1 METAATETAITETGR
16 RRYDSPVRRQRAA
29 ETRERI
35 LTAGAE
41 LLHGFPIWNWAAL
54 TVRAVAERT
63 GVTERTVYRYF
74 ATERE
79 LRDAVLARL
88 EEESGVDVADLTL
101 DDIAAVTARMFEY
114 VSSFPL
120 APRAP
125 RDDTV
130 AAANARQRAALLGAL
145 EPRTPGWSSADRKV
159 AAAAL
164 DVLWSVVSYERMVV
178 DWELE
183 REEAIR
189 GLTWTIGLVE
199 AAVRAGDAPH
209 ATMHEEQVDEGER

>member
-1 METAATETAITETGR
+1 MSDTAPAR

-29 ETRERI
+29 ETRARI
-35 LTAGAE
+35 LGAGAE
-41 LLHGFPIWNWAAL
+41 LLHGFPIWNWGAL
-54 TVRAVAERT
+54 TVRAVAERA

-88 EEESGVDVADLTL
+88 EEESGVAVDGLAL
-101 DDIAAVTARMFEY
+101 DDVAAVTARMLEY

-120 APRAP
+120 AARTP

-130 AAANARQRAALLGAL
+130 AAANARQREALLQAL
-145 EPRTPGWSSADRKV
+145 APLTGGWSAGDRAV
-159 AAAAL
+159 AAAVL

-178 DWELE
+178 DWQLAP
-183 REEAIR
+183 EAAIG
-189 GLTWTIGLVE
+189 GLTWAIGLVE
-199 AAVRAGDAPH
+199 TAVRAGESPR
-209 ATMHEEQVDEGER
+209 ATMPPPEAREGER

>member
-1 METAATETAITETGR
+1 METAR
-16 RRYDSPVRRQRAA
+16 RRYDSPVRRQRVA

-35 LTAGAE
+35 LAAGAE

-54 TVRAVAERT
+54 TVRAVAERA

-79 LRDAVLARL
+79 LRDAVLARF
-88 EEESGVDVADLTL
+88 EEESGVDVAGLAL
-101 DDIAAVTARMFEY
+101 DDVAAVTARMLEY

-130 AAANARQRAALLGAL
+130 AAANARQRAALLAAL
-145 EPRTPGWSSADRKV
+145 APHTPEWSSGDRAV
-159 AAAAL
+159 AAATL

-183 REEAIR
+183 PEDAIR

-209 ATMHEEQVDEGER
+209 ATMHERQVGEGER